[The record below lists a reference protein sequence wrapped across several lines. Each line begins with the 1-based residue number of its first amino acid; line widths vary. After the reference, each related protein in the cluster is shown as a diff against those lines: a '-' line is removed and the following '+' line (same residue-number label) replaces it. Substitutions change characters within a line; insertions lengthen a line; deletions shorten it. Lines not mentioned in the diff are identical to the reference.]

1 MVSQGECG
9 VLFGVCDLE
18 LEVRAIG
25 IAKTNRLQK
34 YHFF

>member
-1 MVSQGECG
+1 MAFQGERNMH
-9 VLFGVCDLE
+9 FGVRDLE

>member
-1 MVSQGECG
+1 MAFQGEHN

-18 LEVRAIG
+18 VEVRAIG